1 MKFAIEHSF
10 AARLQ
15 RRWTMIAQSSRAY
28 IAGRA
33 PAPGRTR
40 RLVARAPPSMGVGV
54 YGRRCF
60 GAEEIL
66 RTSPS
71 FFPKRTCKNCT
82 DIRRNSA
89 MILRVLVGFSSPRRF
104 LTSQPRSAGH
114 LQWLR
119 AATLHRSKPFASPRP
134 LLLEEDFAAGTIA
147 IISLNEMRPRWR
159 MTSASLCS
167 SGTKP
172 SSVGRMERR

>member
-1 MKFAIEHSF
+1 MCRVLVWAYKGRVDIASTSDAKMKFAIEHSF

-119 AATLHRSKPFASPRP
+119 GSYTPSVEALRITPPIAA
-134 LLLEEDFAAGTIA
+134 
-147 IISLNEMRPRWR
+147 
-159 MTSASLCS
+159 
-167 SGTKP
+167 
-172 SSVGRMERR
+172 